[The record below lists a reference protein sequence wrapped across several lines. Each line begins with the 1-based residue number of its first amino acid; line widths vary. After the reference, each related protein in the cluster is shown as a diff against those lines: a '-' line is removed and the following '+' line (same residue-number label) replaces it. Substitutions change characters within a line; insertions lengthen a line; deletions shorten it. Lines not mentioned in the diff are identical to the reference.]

1 MGSITLRSCVV
12 IATLVIAV
20 TGAAADR
27 PSRIEPAPAAKIAA
41 APLLTPMAATATTA
55 PRPQTIGEEFD
66 ARLTRL
72 ETQIATLELDA
83 IELRFDKRT
92 RHAHLLVRGD
102 TSLVSFRL
110 SSDISLRRGA
120 AAIDARLEVAVAG
133 HRLAIALPD
142 VELAPRSY
150 LGERYLEVRVPFV
163 RRTF

>member
-1 MGSITLRSCVV
+1 M
-12 IATLVIAV
+12 IATLVTAV
-20 TGAAADR
+20 TRAHADP
-27 PSRIEPAPAAKIAA
+27 PSRVEIAPAAKIAS
-41 APLLTPMAATATTA
+41 APPAPALLTPMAAAGAT
-55 PRPQTIGEEFD
+55 PRPQTIGEQFD
-66 ARLTRL
+66 AHLTRL

-83 IELRFDKRT
+83 IELRFDKRA
-92 RHAHLLVRGD
+92 RRARLLLHGES
-102 TSLVSFRL
+102 SLLSFRL

-120 AAIDARLEVAVAG
+120 AAFDARLEVAVAG